1 MKSLP
6 LSPLTWILF
15 LLALLPRIFGL
26 GQFLTTDENT
36 FIFVGGSAVVQAF
49 LRGDFRGTY
58 WHFYPGVTMSWANSL
73 GLAGQWLLE
82 RLSGTTSASFA
93 AFIEEDIRHL
103 LVAARLPYA
112 LLTAWFAPVVYHLLR
127 RWLDPPQTDSGAHY
141 LAMAAALLI
150 AFDPFFLAHSRVV
163 HGDAPV
169 SVFMMVS
176 ILSLFLYLRD
186 GGRGMFVLSA
196 AAGSLAA
203 LTKAPGQLMALLVII
218 FAGADWLVA
227 SKKAGRL
234 DWGLAKRRSRDVVLW
249 GALAFGVMALLWP
262 SMWVA
267 PLGTLQQML
276 GETFGKVN
284 EGHLVFFQGQ
294 PTLDPGPWFYL
305 TVIPFRLTPLTSLGA
320 LLSLGMLIV
329 FALRGK
335 GAGKQ
340 GSGGAEEQGSRGAGG
355 RRGRGAGEQGNSPPA
370 PLPGSG
376 AAAFVGVCA
385 ATDPVGKCQPEE
397 ARPLSAAGLPGARYF
412 GGVGLVWPVPAFG
425 VPV

>member
-1 MKSLP
+1 
-6 LSPLTWILF
+6 
-15 LLALLPRIFGL
+15 
-26 GQFLTTDENT
+26 
-36 FIFVGGSAVVQAF
+36 
-49 LRGDFRGTY
+49 
-58 WHFYPGVTMSWANSL
+58 
-73 GLAGQWLLE
+73 
-82 RLSGTTSASFA
+82 
-93 AFIEEDIRHL
+93 
-103 LVAARLPYA
+103 
-112 LLTAWFAPVVYHLLR
+112 
-127 RWLDPPQTDSGAHY
+127 
-141 LAMAAALLI
+141 
-150 AFDPFFLAHSRVV
+150 
-163 HGDAPV
+163 
-169 SVFMMVS
+169 
-176 ILSLFLYLRD
+176 
-186 GGRGMFVLSA
+186 MFVLSA

-203 LTKAPGQLMALLVII
+203 LTKAPGQLMALLVIV
-218 FAGADWLVA
+218 FVGADWLVA

-340 GSGGAEEQGSRGAGG
+340 GSGGAEEQGSKVILPLTPNP
-355 RRGRGAGEQGNSPPA
+355 QSPIPT
-370 PLPGSG
+370 PLPSTWQRRCCFCG
-376 AAAFVGVCA
+376 
-385 ATDPVGKCQPEE
+385 
-397 ARPLSAAGLPGARYF
+397 GLCCY
-412 GGVGLVWPVPAFG
+412 
-425 VPV
+425 